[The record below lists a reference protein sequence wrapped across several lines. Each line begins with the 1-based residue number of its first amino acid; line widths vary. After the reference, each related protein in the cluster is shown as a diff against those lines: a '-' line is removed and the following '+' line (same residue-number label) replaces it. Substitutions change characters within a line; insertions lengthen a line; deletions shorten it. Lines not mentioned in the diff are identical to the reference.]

1 MNTIIKA
8 IRSWLRKQNDAKLK
22 RQIDEINSRISIKE
36 KNGRLYL
43 MCMGTAVKVFGDKQT
58 CDDATCAI
66 TAARDA
72 AQEFVF
78 TSDEDKTVDI
88 PSNLCNHG

>member
-1 MNTIIKA
+1 MKIKKA
-8 IRSWLRKQNDAKLK
+8 IKSWLRKQNDTKLK
-22 RQIDEINSRISIKE
+22 RQIGEINSRFAIKE
-36 KNGRLYL
+36 RNGRLYL
-43 MCMGTAVKVFGDKQT
+43 MCMGTAIMVFGDKQT

-78 TSDEDKTVDI
+78 ASDENKIITVDTQK
-88 PSNLCNHG
+88 L